1 MGIPAN
7 ASKSKACG
15 LLRCEK
21 QHLNGPFGLKVG
33 FLQPLHSCNGPQH
46 THSAIIHASVGNGIT
61 MRAGHHRSCN
71 IMGHTLKHA
80 IKNSLLKVDAVASIH
95 YSRILATL
103 WLTNK
108 QAKKQAG

>member
-1 MGIPAN
+1 
-7 ASKSKACG
+7 
-15 LLRCEK
+15 
-21 QHLNGPFGLKVG
+21 
-33 FLQPLHSCNGPQH
+33 
-46 THSAIIHASVGNGIT
+46 

>member
-7 ASKSKACG
+7 ASKPKACG

-21 QHLNGPFGLKVG
+21 QHLNGPFGLEAG
-33 FLQPLHSCNGPQH
+33 FLQPLHSCNAPQH
-46 THSAIIHASVGNGIT
+46 THSAVIHASVGNGIT
-61 MRAGHHRSCN
+61 MRAGHHCSCN
-71 IMGHTLKHA
+71 MMGHTLKHA
-80 IKNSLLKVDAVASIH
+80 IKNSVPTVNAIASIH
-95 YSRILATL
+95 YSSTLATL

>member
-21 QHLNGPFGLKVG
+21 QHLNGPVGLEVG
-33 FLQPLHSCNGPQH
+33 FLQPLYSRNGPQH

-71 IMGHTLKHA
+71 NTGHTLKHS
-80 IKNSLLKVDAVASIH
+80 IKNSLLRVNAVASTQ
-95 YSRILATL
+95 YSGILAIL

-108 QAKKQAG
+108 QAKK